1 MNEIIVRVIGRIE
14 MTVYTQSMDSETG
27 LRVEDLVIEDEKG
40 CAAMTRVASA
50 VDASAHH
57 PGAHRAITR
66 APHGASRFIGRLGP
80 SPLRQRFSRR

>member
-1 MNEIIVRVIGRIE
+1 MNEIVTRVIGRIE

-27 LRVEDLVIEDEKG
+27 LRVEDLASEDEKG
-40 CAAMTRVASA
+40 CVATTRVASA

-66 APHGASRFIGRLGP
+66 APHGASRFIGQLSP
-80 SPLRQRFSRR
+80 SPLHQRFSRR